1 MPMVSFYTPDVLGG
15 IEREQLLEMG
25 KFSLIL
31 TKSRCLTH
39 AYTACQR
46 RSFKVFR

>member
-39 AYTACQR
+39 DLHCL
-46 RSFKVFR
+46 SKKKF